1 MVELMMDQC
10 RDLDVLW
17 NIIIMFSFGDS
28 ELFDADINEFLSVIT
43 FATAENIETV
53 IVLATM
59 LELLMSINQSRL
71 SILK

>member
-1 MVELMMDQC
+1 MMDQC

-28 ELFDADINEFLSVIT
+28 ELSDADINEFLLVIT

-59 LELLMSINQSRL
+59 LELLMSINQSRV

>member
-1 MVELMMDQC
+1 MMDQC

-28 ELFDADINEFLSVIT
+28 ELFDADINEFLLVII

>member
-1 MVELMMDQC
+1 MMDQC

-17 NIIIMFSFGDS
+17 YIIIMFSFGDS
-28 ELFDADINEFLSVIT
+28 ELFDADINEFLLVIT